1 MAHYDAEDIVELK
14 NRKKRRKRFFKLLT
28 LFLVM
33 LVIYCLY
40 FYRDLWLPKLKG
52 IGKQYQTIVNNGKL
66 AEGNFPIE
74 INGGAEYQ
82 LCYGDDTL
90 FLLSDAYIYYYNLD
104 GGRIKKRQHPY
115 TNPVLDISGGNA
127 IIFESGGN
135 EFTVENSD
143 EILYTKQIDST
154 IMFARVSSKGLA
166 AVVTTSANYAC
177 ELTVY
182 DKNGKNIYSR
192 SCVDRISDI
201 SFTDNGKGCVLS
213 FLGSDNGSLAT
224 NVREIR
230 FDSKD
235 SLWESPPVDTLG
247 LDTFGYSGGAV
258 VIGFTACAYVDN
270 AGQIR
275 SYYKYDG
282 DFAGGDSRGGK
293 TAVIIND
300 DDRRK
305 YTLELF
311 GSADNPITIEFDS
324 PLKHVEVYNGLA
336 YVMSQSEI
344 RAYDF
349 SGGLRSTAAISDS
362 YSEFRRSGDYI
373 FLMSYNHIDRI
384 DYDS

>member
-14 NRKKRRKRFFKLLT
+14 NRKKRRKRLFRLLT
-28 LFLVM
+28 VFLVM
-33 LVIYCLY
+33 LVIYGFY
-40 FYRDLWLPKLKG
+40 YYRDLWLPKLKG
-52 IGKQYQTIVNNGKL
+52 IGKQYKTIVNDGEL

-74 INGGAEYQ
+74 INGGADYQ
-82 LCYGDDTL
+82 LRYGDDTL
-90 FLLSDAYIYYYNLD
+90 YLLSDAYTYYYNLD
-104 GGRIKKRQHPY
+104 GAKIKKRQHAY
-115 TNPVLDISGGNA
+115 TNPVLDVSGENA

-143 EILYTKQIDST
+143 EILYSKQTENT
-154 IMFARVSSKGLA
+154 IIFARVSGKGMA
-166 AVVTTSANYAC
+166 AVATTSDNYAC

-182 DKNGKNIYSR
+182 DKSGSVIYER

-201 SFTDNGKGCVLS
+201 SFVNESKGCILS
-213 FLGSDNGSLAT
+213 FLGADNGALAT
-224 NVREIR
+224 NIIEIS
-230 FDSKD
+230 FNSKD

-247 LDTFGYSGGAV
+247 LDTFVCGKGAV
-258 VIGFTACAYVDN
+258 IIGYTACAYISGN
-270 AGQIR
+270 GQIS

-282 DFAGGDSRGGK
+282 DFAGGDSQGGK

-305 YTLELF
+305 YSLALF
-311 GSADNPITIEFDS
+311 SGAENPLIIDFDS
-324 PLKHVEVYNGLA
+324 PLKYVEIYDGLA

-384 DYDS
+384 DFNS